1 MHIQHR
7 TFLML
12 TNHHTHSLYSD
23 GSSQPEDYI
32 TEAISKDFHIL
43 GFTEHSPLPFENAFS
58 FKEENKDEYVALMQN
73 LKQKYS
79 SQIAVYS
86 AMEMDFIPGMSDSF
100 GKVKS
105 DYQLD
110 YLIGSVHLVRPEN
123 NEELWFTDG
132 PDYKTY
138 DKGLNELFG
147 ADIRKAV
154 TRYYQQLNEMI
165 ESQQIDIIGHFDKI
179 KMHNRDRFFKE
190 DEPWYKALVSETLE
204 LLQDRDIIVEV
215 NTRGI
220 YKQRSDTTYPGLDIL
235 KQVKAM
241 RIPVMVNS
249 DAHKPHELD
258 LAFEQGFSLLKE
270 AGIREV
276 VYFKGNGWGF
286 EAIN

>member
-1 MHIQHR
+1 
-7 TFLML
+7 ML

-23 GSSQPEDYI
+23 GSSQPEEYI
-32 TEAISKDFHIL
+32 LAAIEKGFNLL
-43 GFTEHSPLPFENAFS
+43 GFTEHSPLPFENTFS
-58 FKEENKDEYVALMQN
+58 FKKENRDEYVELMKT

-79 SQIAVYS
+79 SQIAMYS
-86 AMEMDFIPGMSDSF
+86 GMEMDYIPCMSDSF
-100 GKVKS
+100 GKVRSEYK
-105 DYQLD
+105 LD
-110 YLIGSVHLVRPEN
+110 YLIGSVHLVKPDN
-123 NEELWFTDG
+123 TDELWFTDG

-165 ESQQIDIIGHFDKI
+165 ETQQIEIIGHFDKI

-190 DEPWYKALVSETLE
+190 EEDWYRALVTETLE
-204 LLQDRDIIVEV
+204 LIQDRDIIVEV

-220 YKQRSDTTYPGLDIL
+220 YKQRSETTYPGLDIL
-235 KQVKAM
+235 KQIKAM

-258 LAFEQGFSLLKE
+258 GEFGFAFSLLKE
-270 AGIREV
+270 AGIDEV

-286 EAIN
+286 ETIK

>member
-1 MHIQHR
+1 
-7 TFLML
+7 ML
-12 TNHHTHSLYSD
+12 TNHHTHSQYSD
-23 GSSQPEDYI
+23 GSSKPEDYI
-32 TEAISKDFHIL
+32 IEAISKGFHIL
-43 GFTEHSPLPFENAFS
+43 GFTEHSPLPFENTFS
-58 FKEENKDEYVALMQN
+58 FKQENKDEYIALMEN

-79 SQIAVYS
+79 GQIAVYS
-86 AMEMDFIPGMSDSF
+86 AMEMDYIPGMSDSF
-100 GKVKS
+100 SKVKA
-105 DYQLD
+105 DYKLD

-190 DEPWYKALVSETLE
+190 TEPWYMALVNETLE

-270 AGIREV
+270 AGIGEV

-286 EAIN
+286 EAIK